1 MSGENDF
8 TSPDCCHLIFLY
20 NLTLLVPCFSAVSG
34 QSLTSSDSVVKKP
47 GESVTLSCTVSG
59 FSMSSYYMHWIRQK
73 PGKALENTSELTHS
87 TIYYSQSVQ
96 GRFTISRDNSKKQMY
111 LQMNNMKNED
121 TAVYYC
127 ARETQR

>member
-1 MSGENDF
+1 MKYKHFYFIDHNIIVVNWSE
-8 TSPDCCHLIFLY
+8 I
-20 NLTLLVPCFSAVSG
+20 V
-34 QSLTSSDSVVKKP
+34 DSVVKKP

-59 FSMSSYYMHWIRQK
+59 FSVSSYWMHWIRQK
-73 PGKALENTSELTHS
+73 PGKALEWIGY
-87 TIYYSQSVQ
+87 IYYSQSVQ

-127 ARETQR
+127 ARQTQ